1 MKTKADLVVS
11 VLQGLRIIAAAE
23 NPSAEDSALVQ
34 AAYDSKLAEW
44 RRRGLVWWTNT
55 DATTQEIPSEVFAT
69 LSDLM
74 ESECAGS
81 FGVGQDMSRADKRAE
96 ENELLR
102 GLRMMNAKPPSGEVT
117 PFSSF

>member
-23 NPSAEDSALVQ
+23 NPSAEDSALVP
-34 AAYDSKLAEW
+34 AAYD
-44 RRRGLVWWTNT
+44 R
-55 DATTQEIPSEVFAT
+55 
-69 LSDLM
+69 
-74 ESECAGS
+74 
-81 FGVGQDMSRADKRAE
+81 SRADKRAE

-102 GLRMMNAKPPSGEVT
+102 GLRIMNAKPPSGEVT